1 MKEHGADVKQKFARL
16 SKAKRDELVKD
27 MDVLR
32 AQRSMIVR
40 ANLKAILKDVDES
53 FNAMEHEV
61 RLTKIS
67 KAHDTNT
74 KRHSGMHW

>member
-1 MKEHGADVKQKFARL
+1 MKEHGADVKQKFVRL
-16 SKAKRDELVKD
+16 SKAKRDELGKD
-27 MDVLR
+27 VR
-32 AQRSMIVR
+32 AQRSTIVR
-40 ANLKAILKDVDES
+40 ANPKAILKDVDES